1 MIILGKTIEWIW
13 NRYKKDFLVLYNR
26 ELSKKIDAKD
36 LTHRYTDKNGIAY
49 YGFGMDMSLPVD
61 RLGRLLSYTEMLM
74 KGMTAAEDEA
84 ISKAVTDLLELG
96 VRNPKE
102 KVMAKI
108 AGLEMEREK
117 RRKLVIHTEL
127 LYNILAVQW
136 IREDEPVAE
145 FSNDIQMQKVEQF
158 KIEIGE
164 GSSYFFFQV
173 PELRQVNSFLKLSME
188 EWDAF
193 WSESIVQQK
202 VLQEALKTI
211 YSSGKDSVKYETTS
225 TLA

>member
-1 MIILGKTIEWIW
+1 MIFGLSIESIW
-13 NRYKKDFLVLYNR
+13 NRYKKDFLAIYNR
-26 ELSKKIDAKD
+26 ELSQKIDAKD

-74 KGMTAAEDEA
+74 KGMTVQEDEA
-84 ISKAVTDLLELG
+84 IDKAMGDALESG
-96 VRNPKE
+96 IKNAKE
-102 KVMAKI
+102 KNAAKI
-108 AGLEMEREK
+108 GSLLMEREK

-136 IREDEPVAE
+136 IRQDEPVAE
-145 FSNDIQMQKVEQF
+145 FNNDIQMQKVEQF

-202 VLQEALKTI
+202 VLQEALRTI
-211 YSSGKDSVKYETTS
+211 YSSDTGLKKSEMIS
-225 TLA
+225 TVA

>member
-1 MIILGKTIEWIW
+1 MIIAKDIQSVW
-13 NRYKKDFLVLYNR
+13 KKHRLEFLALYNR

-74 KGMTAAEDEA
+74 KGMTVAEDEA
-84 ISKAVTDLLELG
+84 IDKAILNAVQSAMS
-96 VRNPKE
+96 NPKGNGWA
-102 KVMAKI
+102 KVASLI
-108 AGLEMEREK
+108 EEREK

-136 IREDEPVAE
+136 IRQDEAVSE
-145 FSNDIQMQKVEQF
+145 YSNDIQMQKVEQF

-173 PELRQVNSFLKLSME
+173 PELRQVNSFLKLSMD

-193 WSESIVQQK
+193 WSESILQQK

-211 YSSGKDSVKYETTS
+211 YSSDTGLKKSETIS
-225 TLA
+225 TVA

>member
-1 MIILGKTIEWIW
+1 MIIGWTIQAIW
-13 NRYKKDFLVLYNR
+13 NRYKKDFLALYNR

-74 KGMTAAEDEA
+74 KGMTVQEDEA
-84 ISKAVTDLLELG
+84 IDKAIGDALESG
-96 VRNPKE
+96 IKNAKE
-102 KVMAKI
+102 KNAAKI
-108 AGLEMEREK
+108 GSLLMEREK

-136 IREDEPVAE
+136 IRQDEPVAE
-145 FSNDIQMQKVEQF
+145 FNNDIQMQKVEQF

-173 PELRQVNSFLKLSME
+173 PELRQVNSFLKLSMD

-193 WSESIVQQK
+193 WSESILQQK

-211 YSSGKDSVKYETTS
+211 YSSDTGLKKSEMIS
-225 TLA
+225 TVA

>member
-1 MIILGKTIEWIW
+1 MIIGWTIQAIW
-13 NRYKKDFLVLYNR
+13 NRYKKDFLALYNR
-26 ELSKKIDAKD
+26 ELPKKIDAKD

-74 KGMTAAEDEA
+74 KGMTVQEDEA
-84 ISKAVTDLLELG
+84 IDKAIGDALESG
-96 VRNPKE
+96 IKNAKE
-102 KVMAKI
+102 KNAAKI
-108 AGLEMEREK
+108 GSLLMEREK

-136 IREDEPVAE
+136 IRQDEPVAE
-145 FSNDIQMQKVEQF
+145 FNNDIQMQKVEQF

-173 PELRQVNSFLKLSME
+173 PELRQVNSFLKLSMD

-193 WSESIVQQK
+193 WSESILQQK

-211 YSSGKDSVKYETTS
+211 YSSDTGLKKSEMIS
-225 TLA
+225 TVA